1 MYVYCENEFEEV
13 AKTSAS
19 CMVAAERSAVT
30 RSDARRQYPHSH
42 LTVFKS
48 ILFVSFRRLLTSR
61 KSAIRRLP
69 DSQPEL

>member
-13 AKTSAS
+13 AKNSAA
-19 CMVAAERSAVT
+19 CMVAAEWSAVA
-30 RSDARRQYPHSH
+30 RSDAKHQYPHSH

-48 ILFVSFRRLLTSR
+48 IPFASFRRLLTNR